1 MLCEELWGKEPHANT
16 VESEEAN
23 THTSSTPEPFERA
36 GARQLFTGLDCVTR
50 CQERSLLQVT
60 SNRFA
65 AAAVSQQLA
74 IHYLQNTKGLVC
86 VQKTSYLKT
95 SQEFKNTNITQDIA
109 VGDITNVTLQTVHL
123 LSYLRELL
131 LALPRCADHRDFQK
145 KNEMSSQHPFSL

>member
-74 IHYLQNTKGLVC
+74 IHYLQNTKGLYVFKKQ
-86 VQKTSYLKT
+86 VILKLLK
-95 SQEFKNTNITQDIA
+95 SLR
-109 VGDITNVTLQTVHL
+109 TLT
-123 LSYLRELL
+123 
-131 LALPRCADHRDFQK
+131 LPKILQ
-145 KNEMSSQHPFSL
+145 LVI